1 MTNNTKLESC
11 KTELCQY
18 DSATLTR
25 FYDGML
31 LTAEHLRQEQAYHR
45 EALRRVNRYLFGSGI
60 ICGLEVDRQEPSGLC
75 LKIQPGVALDCCGN
89 LIEVCKCITMDLMK
103 GCKDKYGS
111 DCINPTQNPADREIK
126 KFLVLRYD
134 EKLTDPEPVLTP
146 AEDCKPAGDKPNCE
160 ASKIREGFCI
170 ELWDKCPCDET
181 PPVPG
186 TSLKDIVEES
196 DKHRQAALAQRV
208 GVYQPP
214 DPVKELLPC
223 SPCGCCESAVGLAEL
238 TIHCD
243 TRIVDVDL
251 KSCRRNIIS
260 LRFVRSLLFHAS
272 PTSRKNVVESLYP
285 EVVDRSAAIA
295 IAMTTAV
302 EQLGAEL
309 DEIRQD
315 IAKIKRARQSST
327 RQSSRRTTQTSNP

>member
-31 LTAEHLRQEQAYHR
+31 LTAEYLRQEQAYHR

-60 ICGLEVDRQEPSGLC
+60 ICGLEVKPQVPSGLC
-75 LKIQPGVALDCCGN
+75 LTIHPGVALDCCGN

-103 GCKDKYGS
+103 ECKDEYGS

-126 KFLVLRYD
+126 KYLVLRYD

-181 PPVPG
+181 PPAPG

-208 GVYQPP
+208 GVYQPT
-214 DPVKELLPC
+214 DPLKELLPC

-243 TRIVDVDL
+243 TRIVEVNM

-272 PTSRKNVVESLYP
+272 ATWMKNVEESLDP
-285 EVVDRSAAIA
+285 QLVDRSAANA
-295 IAMTTAV
+295 IAMATAV
-302 EQLGAEL
+302 EQLGA
-309 DEIRQD
+309 DIYEIRQE
-315 IAKIKRARQSST
+315 IARMKKARQPST
-327 RQSSRRTTQTSNP
+327 RQSSKRTTRTSNP